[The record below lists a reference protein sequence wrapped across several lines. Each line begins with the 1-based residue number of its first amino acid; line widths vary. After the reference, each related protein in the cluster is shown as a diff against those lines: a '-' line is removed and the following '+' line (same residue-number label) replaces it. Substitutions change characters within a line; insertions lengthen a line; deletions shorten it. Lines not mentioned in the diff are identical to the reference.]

1 MFRIISLAVADSA
14 GTVEQCCD
22 YNAWGLLRDP
32 DTGSR
37 FQPPAG
43 SAAGRSVKITCLDNI
58 DT

>member
-1 MFRIISLAVADSA
+1 MNKDIFHIISLTVADSA

-22 YNAWGLLRDP
+22 YDAWGALCDP

-43 SAAGRSVKITCLDNI
+43 SAVGT
-58 DT
+58 